1 MNLPKFSVN
10 RPITV
15 LMLFIALIV
24 IGIISYQGL
33 GLDLLPDM
41 SFPISAIMVSYP
53 GVAPEEIETLITIP
67 LEEAVST
74 MNQIDT
80 INSYSREG
88 SSVILLSFQ
97 WGTDMDIV
105 SLEIREKID
114 MVKSLLPDD
123 ASDPTVFKADPS
135 MMPMMVMGMGS
146 DQYAL
151 DELEKYAQD
160 IVKPRLER
168 LEGIAQASVGGG
180 LEREILVSLN
190 SEKIRANQ
198 ITLDQVVMSLRRENI
213 NLPAGTVR
221 DGNIDLLVRTIGRF
235 ESIEDIN
242 NVVITNAQGRQ
253 IYLRDIAQITDTFKE
268 QESIN
273 YINGLPSVSF
283 SIQKESGAN
292 TVIAANR
299 VNRELESI
307 EKLLPGDI
315 SLINIYDS
323 SEFIKKTVEEVTSTL
338 LIGAVLA
345 ILVLYIFLRSLSS
358 TISIGLAIPISVI
371 STFTLFY
378 FADLTLNMMTL
389 GGLALGIGM
398 MVDNGIVVS
407 ENIYRHR
414 ELGEDAMLAS
424 EEGANEVSQA
434 ITASTLTTISVFLPV
449 AYVSGIAGELFK
461 SMGLTIT
468 FSLLMSLFVALTLIP
483 MLSSKLIRRR
493 LKQTESFPD
502 NSSKSDSSVEGEQN
516 KTKNKAETVNI
527 ARRGR
532 LFNFIL
538 KVYSSLIKG
547 ALRYRGL
554 VVILAVV
561 ILVISFLLISIVGTE
576 FFPSL
581 DQGSFNVNISLPV
594 GTNLDVTS
602 GIVEEIEKITSTIP
616 EVKDIFTS
624 IGSGGGM
631 GMGGSSSNSGSLMVT
646 LVEQAQRERGIKEII
661 TDLRSRIGDY
671 PDTKINI
678 SEQDLSFSG
687 ASSSPLSLKITGDSI
702 EELDY
707 TAQIIIDLLDEVEG
721 VYDLQSSLE
730 EVRPELH
737 ISIDREKANLYGLSA
752 GQIATNI
759 QDAVLGKLA
768 SNYQEGGDQFDIR
781 VRLDKEDLDNVQQLE
796 NLYISSGYG
805 LQIPLKEIATV
816 VSGVGPQRITREN
829 QQRQVTVSGN
839 ISGRFLGDVVQEAQE
854 KLSNVIL
861 PEGYNYTFAGEH
873 QEMMESFQSLFFALI
888 LSIFLV
894 YMIIAAQFESLLFPF
909 AVILSVPFALI
920 GVILALFLA
929 GTSFNVLS
937 FIGLIMLAGIVVN
950 NAIVLIDYINQL
962 RKRGVERNEAIIQG
976 GKVRLRPILM
986 TTLTTILAMLPMAIA
1001 SGEGAEMR
1009 TPIAVTIIGGLTS
1022 STFLTLIVVPI
1033 FYTYLDDL
1041 AKKLHVQ
1048 F

>member
-493 LKQTESFPD
+493 LKQTESFP
-502 NSSKSDSSVEGEQN
+502 NNYSKNDSSVEGEQN
-516 KTKNKAETVNI
+516 ETKNKAETVNI

-538 KVYSSLIKG
+538 KVYGSLIKG

-594 GTNLDVTS
+594 GTNLNITS

-768 SNYQEGGDQFDIR
+768 SHYQEGGDQFDIR
-781 VRLDKEDLDNVQQLE
+781 VRLDKEDLNNVQQLE

>member
-1 MNLPKFSVN
+1 
-10 RPITV
+10 
-15 LMLFIALIV
+15 MLFIALIV

-88 SSVILLSFQ
+88 SSVIMLSFQ

-493 LKQTESFPD
+493 LKQTESFP
-502 NSSKSDSSVEGEQN
+502 NNYSKNDSSVEGEQN
-516 KTKNKAETVNI
+516 ETKNKAETVNI

-538 KVYSSLIKG
+538 KVYGSLIKG

-594 GTNLDVTS
+594 GTNLNITS

-768 SNYQEGGDQFDIR
+768 SHYQEGGDQFDIR
-781 VRLDKEDLDNVQQLE
+781 VRLDKEDLNNVQQLE

>member
-88 SSVILLSFQ
+88 SSVIMLSFQ

-493 LKQTESFPD
+493 LKQTESFP
-502 NSSKSDSSVEGEQN
+502 NNYSKNDSSVEGEQN
-516 KTKNKAETVNI
+516 ETKNKAETVNI

-538 KVYSSLIKG
+538 KVYGSLIKG

-594 GTNLDVTS
+594 GTNLNITS

-768 SNYQEGGDQFDIR
+768 SHYQEGGDQFDIR
-781 VRLDKEDLDNVQQLE
+781 VRLDKEDLNNVQQLE